1 MTSVLDPTKVK
12 EVLTDGVLLHDI
24 SWSTYESLLRDHPD
38 AASPRLT
45 YDRGDLLIMVSSP
58 EHEKIIRTLDLLV
71 ELLAEEFEV
80 ESQTFGSTTYKRKD
94 LQRGFEPDSC
104 FYFKNEARMRGKKRL
119 DLTRDPPPDL
129 VVEIDITS
137 PSIRK
142 LPLFAAFGIPEV
154 WRFDGQEMEIL
165 ILEEGDYRKRET
177 GQALPRVTAEAISG
191 FLHESF
197 KIGRLAWIK
206 KVRAWAQQAKVSAK
220 SNE

>member
-1 MTSVLDPTKVK
+1 MTGVLDPTRVK
-12 EVLTDGVLLHDI
+12 EILTDGILLHDI

-58 EHEKIIRTLDLLV
+58 EHEEINRTLSLLV

-80 ESQTFGSTTYKRKD
+80 ESRAFGSTTYKRKV
-94 LQRGFEPDSC
+94 LHRGFEPDSC
-104 FYFKNEARMRGKKRL
+104 FYFKKEARMRGKKSL

-137 PSIRK
+137 PSINQ
-142 LPLFAAFGIPEV
+142 LPLFAEFGIPEV
-154 WRFDGQEMEIL
+154 WRFHGQEMEIL
-165 ILEEGDYRKRET
+165 FLEET
-177 GQALPRVTAEAISG
+177 ISA

-206 KVRAWAQQAKVSAK
+206 TVRGWAQQVKVSAK
-220 SNE
+220 TNE